1 MHMIAN
7 VNTPFHID
15 LQWWVDHG
23 RNLGRFLAEIV
34 GADSDARGSDT
45 PLDFIHPKTGEVRL
59 VDPLW
64 VRVLTERAYQPDYI
78 TPSTPLTN
86 ALLRALLENVNE
98 PMTATELHKRLNR
111 SNPETLLRVL
121 KAARVA
127 YGIVP
132 ADGVAGR

>member
-1 MHMIAN
+1 MHTIAN
-7 VNTPFHID
+7 IHTPFHID
-15 LQWWVDHG
+15 LQWWSEHG
-23 RNLGRFLAEIV
+23 RNLGRFLAEIL
-34 GADSDARGSDT
+34 GADSDARTSDE
-45 PLDFIHPKTGEVRL
+45 PIDFIHPRTGEVHA

-64 VRVLTERAYQPDYI
+64 GRVLVERAYQPDYI

-98 PMTATELHKRLNR
+98 PMTAVELHRRLNR

-121 KAARVA
+121 KATRAE

-132 ADGVAGR
+132 ADGAAGR

>member
-1 MHMIAN
+1 MHTISN

-15 LQWWVDHG
+15 LNWWSEHG

-34 GADSDARGSDT
+34 GAESDARTSEA
-45 PLDFIHPKTGEVRL
+45 PVDFIHPRTGEVRQI
-59 VDPLW
+59 DPLW
-64 VRVLTERAYQPDYI
+64 VRVLIERAYQPDYI

-98 PMTATELHKRLNR
+98 PMTPVELHRRLNR
-111 SNPETLLRVL
+111 SNPATLLRVL
-121 KAARVA
+121 KATRSE

-132 ADGVAGR
+132 VEGAAGR